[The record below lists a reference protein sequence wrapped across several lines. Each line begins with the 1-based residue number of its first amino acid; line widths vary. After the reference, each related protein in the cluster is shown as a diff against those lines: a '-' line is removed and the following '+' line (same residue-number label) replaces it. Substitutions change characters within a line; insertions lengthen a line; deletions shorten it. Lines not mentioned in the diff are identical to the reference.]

1 MSEMNAIV
9 LEFVQ
14 EGTEKIDQA
23 EHHIIEL
30 EKSPNSREL
39 LNNLFRVMHSIK
51 GATGF
56 LGFAKLSAL
65 THTAETLLARLRDG
79 KLIVTP
85 EITSAL
91 LDVVDAVRRALTEIE
106 STGHEGITSYTELIN
121 TLVVLEKPK

>member
-9 LEFVQ
+9 HEFVQ

-30 EKSPNSREL
+30 EKSPNSRQL
-39 LNNLFRVMHSIK
+39 LNEVFRVMHSIK

-56 LGFAKLSAL
+56 LGFTKLSAL

-79 KLIVTP
+79 KLVVTP

-91 LDVVDAVRRALTEIE
+91 LDVVDAVRRALSEIE
-106 STGHEGITSYTELIN
+106 STGREGSGSYTALIN
-121 TLVVLEKPK
+121 TLTGFEKSK